1 MTKDVLVSVSGLQS
15 ELEED
20 EALEVVTPAIY
31 HKQNGKHY
39 IKYEEFLEDS
49 NRPTSVLLK
58 LSEQKMELLK
68 KGEVNVHMLFE
79 EGKQNTTIYQMPFG
93 QLMMGLNTMSMS
105 LEETETEINAE
116 IIYGLDINY
125 AHVSDCQIKIRVS
138 ARESGSFQ
146 EI

>member
-138 ARESGSFQ
+138 ARENGSLQ

>member
-79 EGKQNTTIYQMPFG
+79 EGKQNTTIYQMPYG